1 MPQILLFDSR
11 SSITPATWPLSYST
25 AFYYYTTILRFVK
38 VFGWVV
44 NKIVKYMV
52 LSIVEFIQFDEKR
65 RYQFA
70 VVTVVVVCVEFWAES
85 VVVVVAAM
93 VSTVTFSFFTVFW
106 YA

>member
-1 MPQILLFDSR
+1 M
-11 SSITPATWPLSYST
+11 SYST

-38 VFGWVV
+38 VFGWAV

-70 VVTVVVVCVEFWAES
+70 VVTVVVVCVKFWAES

>member
-38 VFGWVV
+38 VFGWAV

-52 LSIVEFIQFDEKR
+52 LSIVEFIQFDEKEDISLR
-65 RYQFA
+65 LSQLLWF
-70 VVTVVVVCVEFWAES
+70 
-85 VVVVVAAM
+85 
-93 VSTVTFSFFTVFW
+93 VSSFGQNLLSLLSLRW
-106 YA
+106 CLR

>member
-1 MPQILLFDSR
+1 M
-11 SSITPATWPLSYST
+11 SYST

-38 VFGWVV
+38 VFGWAV

-70 VVTVVVVCVEFWAES
+70 VVTVVVVSVEFWAES